1 MTVIEEAASL
11 AAHWRRVYVRT
22 GDTNSLRTAEVLG
35 ELRAVLVDQDARA
48 NQQAQVIADG
58 QRAGEQLAE
67 RIIAGCDLS
76 RQPDTCVHAFYQR
89 IPGIQTCRLCGVE
102 RMATINP
109 EWLALKIDPFTKM
122 QINNSTCFDKNVTRA
137 DVPPPPRKPLP
148 AIADLNIAP
157 SKPYIPSSS
166 QTCGSE

>member
-22 GDTNSLRTAEVLG
+22 GDTNSLRTAEVLA
-35 ELRAVLVDQDARA
+35 ELRAVLVDQDARV
-48 NQQAQVIADG
+48 QQHAQSIAAA
-58 QRAGEQLAE
+58 QRAWKQQPGESDIEYTRRNLQA
-67 RIIAGCDLS
+67 AGCDVAKFIS
-76 RQPDTCVHAFYQR
+76 PPAPSGSH
-89 IPGIQTCRLCGVE
+89 E
-102 RMATINP
+102 RMPLN
-109 EWLALKIDPFTKM
+109 LDPFTKM